1 MCHDAVRDSTT
12 IRCCISPMDGSES
25 VQTTF
30 TLRSLRINVFPM
42 LSHVLKAQSW
52 RRHKSCPAVY
62 INGDAYAVGTINLGR
77 QGYQRLP
84 DAASIISEQMKAV
97 RPGQKYARKF
107 IALPRTPSCS
117 QDLLLSNPS
126 LIELWGRLR
135 WIY

>member
-1 MCHDAVRDSTT
+1 
-12 IRCCISPMDGSES
+12 
-25 VQTTF
+25 
-30 TLRSLRINVFPM
+30 M

-62 INGDAYAVGTINLGR
+62 INGDAYAVGTINPGR

-107 IALPRTPSCS
+107 IALPKDSIMLSGFVTVQPKFDRALGSFAM
-117 QDLLLSNPS
+117 DLLIRRGSGL
-126 LIELWGRLR
+126 
-135 WIY
+135 